1 MMPHVG
7 AQTLARFRQDDL
19 GARRSSRIGAHLAR
33 CARCRALD
41 EDLAGVTTLLASVH
55 PPPMPE
61 HLEARIQTALA
72 TEAARRV
79 ILPEENA
86 TAAATAGPA
95 GTGSAVDGRHRR
107 RERPG
112 PGRRPARPRVR
123 SAVAL
128 RAAAAAAAVVL
139 LAGGVYELTHF
150 GASSTSSAGSSA
162 AGPEVPAPAAGQHA
176 PAAGPSV
183 FGPALPYQQAGGQGS
198 IIPVMSGTDFTA
210 ENLGHQV
217 TAQLDRY
224 GRGAMTAGP
233 EATTPGTTRGPAATG
248 GRSATF
254 GHMVVSDLAG
264 CVNRIAAGDHVL
276 LVDVARYQGAPAT
289 VIVTKP
295 TGDSPEQIWVVGA
308 GCSASRTDLLHQ
320 ATLSPAG

>member
-1 MMPHVG
+1 MMRHVG

-19 GARRSSRIGAHLAR
+19 SPRRSSRIGAHLAR

-79 ILPEENA
+79 ILPGENA
-86 TAAATAGPA
+86 TAAAAGPA
-95 GTGSAVDGRHRR
+95 GTGSAADGRHRQ

-112 PGRRPARPRVR
+112 PGRSPARPRVR

-139 LAGGVYELTHF
+139 LAGGIYELTHF

-162 AGPEVPAPAAGQHA
+162 AGPEVPAAGQHA

-183 FGPALPYQQAGGQGS
+183 FGPTLPYQQAGGQGS
-198 IIPVMSGTDFTA
+198 IVPVMTGTDFTA
-210 ENLGHQV
+210 QNLGGQV

-233 EATTPGTTRGPAATG
+233 KAMTPGTTRGPAATG

-295 TGDSPEQIWVVGA
+295 AGDSPEQIWVVGP